1 MEDLSLRSIN
11 NYEEYQV
18 QLVLEKLTSIDQNIR
33 PEAVPGMLM
42 PPVMKQEPVP
52 VVPKITLREGLRKFA
67 EWYKVFYCK

>member
-1 MEDLSLRSIN
+1 MKGLSLRNIY

-52 VVPKITLREGLRKFA
+52 VVPWVYTKDNVERGIEEIRR
-67 EWYKVFYCK
+67 VV